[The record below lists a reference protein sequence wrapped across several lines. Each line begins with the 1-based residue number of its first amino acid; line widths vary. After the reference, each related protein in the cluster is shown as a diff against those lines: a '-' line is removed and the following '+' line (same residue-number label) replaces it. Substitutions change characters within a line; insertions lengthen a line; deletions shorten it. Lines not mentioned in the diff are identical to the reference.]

1 VVDIN
6 YPEFRDRLVIVSGAA
21 AGIGRA
27 IALAFAEQG
36 ARIAALDRNGAGLE
50 TLKAEV
56 PGHLINTYEVDVTD
70 TERLCSAADDA
81 IAALGPPRVLIN
93 NAGVDDRRPFEE
105 MTLADWRHMLA
116 LNLDHHFALC
126 QRVVPSMRQAGG
138 GAIVGLSST
147 AFMKLAP
154 NLTSYHAAK
163 AGIMGLTMGL
173 ARELGPAGIR
183 VNAIAPGRVVTE
195 RMADKLTP
203 EWERETKALQCLPEI
218 IMPAD
223 IAQGALWLA
232 SSGARMVTGQTL
244 IIDGGVVA

>member
-1 VVDIN
+1 MVVT
-6 YPEFRDRLVIVSGAA
+6 GAA

-36 ARIAALDRNGAGLE
+36 ASIAAIDRDGAGLKS
-50 TLKAEV
+50 LKAALSGSV
-56 PGHLINTYEVDVTD
+56 IRTYEANMANTD
-70 TERLCSAADDA
+70 QLLVAVDDA
-81 IAALGPPRVLIN
+81 IATLGPPRVLVN
-93 NAGVDDRRPFEE
+93 NAGIDDRRPFEE
-105 MTLADWRHMLA
+105 MTLTDWRRMLA
-116 LNLDHHFALC
+116 VNLDHHFVLC
-126 QRVVPSMRQAGG
+126 QRVVPSMREAGG

-195 RMADKLTP
+195 RVAANATP
-203 EWERETKALQCLPEI
+203 EWERETKVLQCLPEL
-218 IMPAD
+218 IMPDD

-232 SSGARMVTGQTL
+232 SSGARLITGQTL

>member
-1 VVDIN
+1 MDIT
-6 YPEFRDRLVIVSGAA
+6 YSEFRDRLVVVTGAA

-27 IALAFAEQG
+27 IALAFATQG
-36 ARIAALDRNGAGLE
+36 ARVAAIDRDAEGLKSLEAAIAAPIR
-50 TLKAEV
+50 
-56 PGHLINTYEVDVTD
+56 TYEVDMID
-70 TERLCSAADDA
+70 TGRLVEAVDDA
-81 IAALGPPRVLIN
+81 VVALGAPRVLIN
-93 NAGVDDRRPFEE
+93 NAGIDDRRPFEQ
-105 MTLADWRHMLA
+105 MSLADWQRMLA
-116 LNLDHHFALC
+116 VNLDHHFVLC
-126 QRVVPSMRQAGG
+126 QRVVPSMREAGG

-195 RMADKLTP
+195 RMAAKLTP
-203 EWERETKALQCLPEI
+203 EWERETKALQCLPDL

-232 SSGARMVTGQTL
+232 SSGARLITGQTL